1 MRAEFDADA
10 QTLRVFGANFRCLKK
25 PSMLSGGSVGFSIRV
40 DETYP

>member
-25 PSMLSGGSVGFSIRV
+25 PSMLSGGSWISIRV